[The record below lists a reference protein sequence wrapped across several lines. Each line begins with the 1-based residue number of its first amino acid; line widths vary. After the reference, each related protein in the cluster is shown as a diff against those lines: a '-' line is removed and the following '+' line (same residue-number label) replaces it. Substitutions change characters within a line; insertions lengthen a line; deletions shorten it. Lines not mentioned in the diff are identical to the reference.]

1 MAEESFGTR
10 IDDIATW
17 LAQKPSPMVLTYQAY
32 DINGYMLYTEERDEK
47 TSYQNNSVR
56 IECMTVDEAD
66 KRVYYGTIKEI
77 WELDYVKVKVAL
89 FRCAWIPLGQVRIDE
104 YRKTCV
110 NRTTMAYH
118 ADPFI
123 LASDATQIFFVEDP
137 LHKNGHLAMHGKRR
151 VLGVDDV
158 ADEDEY
164 DEFDELPA
172 KGSRTRVTEQRKII
186 KNPKF
191 IRGQLNDPSSPMYMG
206 IKP

>member
-1 MAEESFGTR
+1 
-10 IDDIATW
+10 
-17 LAQKPSPMVLTYQAY
+17 
-32 DINGYMLYTEERDEK
+32 
-47 TSYQNNSVR
+47 
-56 IECMTVDEAD
+56 MTVDEAD

-110 NRTTMAYH
+110 NRTMMAYH

-137 LHKNGHLAMHGKRR
+137 LHKNCHLAMHGKRR

-164 DEFDELPA
+164 DEFDELPT
-172 KGSRTRVTEQRKII
+172 KGSHTRVTEQRKII

-191 IRGQLNDPSSPMYMG
+191 LRGQLNDPSSPMYMG

>member
-1 MAEESFGTR
+1 
-10 IDDIATW
+10 
-17 LAQKPSPMVLTYQAY
+17 
-32 DINGYMLYTEERDEK
+32 
-47 TSYQNNSVR
+47 
-56 IECMTVDEAD
+56 MTVNEAD

-110 NRTTMAYH
+110 NRTMMAYH

-137 LHKNGHLAMHGKRR
+137 LHKNGNLAMHGKRR

-164 DEFDELPA
+164 DEFDELPT
-172 KGSRTRVTEQRKII
+172 KESHTRATEQRKII
-186 KNPKF
+186 KKPKF
-191 IRGQLNDPSSPMYMG
+191 IRSQLNDPSSPMYMG

>member
-1 MAEESFGTR
+1 
-10 IDDIATW
+10 
-17 LAQKPSPMVLTYQAY
+17 
-32 DINGYMLYTEERDEK
+32 
-47 TSYQNNSVR
+47 
-56 IECMTVDEAD
+56 MTVNEAD

-110 NRTTMAYH
+110 NRKTMAYH
-118 ADPFI
+118 SDPFI

-137 LHKNGHLAMHGKRR
+137 LHKDSHLAMHGKRR

-172 KGSRTRVTEQRKII
+172 KGSRTRATDQRKIV

-191 IRGQLNDPSSPMYMG
+191 IWGQLNDPSSPMYMG

>member
-1 MAEESFGTR
+1 M
-10 IDDIATW
+10 D
-17 LAQKPSPMVLTYQAY
+17 PSW
-32 DINGYMLYTEERDEK
+32 
-47 TSYQNNSVR
+47 S
-56 IECMTVDEAD
+56 
-66 KRVYYGTIKEI
+66 
-77 WELDYVKVKVAL
+77 
-89 FRCAWIPLGQVRIDE
+89 VRIDE

-123 LASDATQIFFVEDP
+123 LASDGTQIFFVEDP

-172 KGSRTRVTEQRKII
+172 KGSRTTATEKRKII
-186 KNPKF
+186 KK
-191 IRGQLNDPSSPMYMG
+191 PSSFGVNLMIPVPPCTWELSRKTSLYAY
-206 IKP
+206 PAT

>member
-1 MAEESFGTR
+1 
-10 IDDIATW
+10 
-17 LAQKPSPMVLTYQAY
+17 
-32 DINGYMLYTEERDEK
+32 
-47 TSYQNNSVR
+47 
-56 IECMTVDEAD
+56 MTVDEAD
-66 KRVYYGTIKEI
+66 KRIYYGTIKEI

-89 FRCAWIPLGQVRIDE
+89 FRCAWIPLGHVRVDD

-123 LASDATQIFFVEDP
+123 LASDATEIFIAKDP
-137 LHKNGHLAMHGKRR
+137 LHKNCHVVMHGKRR

-158 ADEDEY
+158 VDEDEY

-172 KGSRTRVTEQRKII
+172 KGSRTSAIEKCKIF

-191 IRGQLNDPSSPMYMG
+191 IRGQLNDPNSHMYMG
-206 IKP
+206 IKL

>member
-1 MAEESFGTR
+1 MVGT
-10 IDDIATW
+10 
-17 LAQKPSPMVLTYQAY
+17 KPSPTVLTYQAY
-32 DINGYMLYTEERDEK
+32 DINGYMFYTEERDKK

-56 IECMTVDEAD
+56 IECMTVNEAD
-66 KRVYYGTIKEI
+66 KRVYYGTIKEN

-89 FRCAWIPLGQVRIDE
+89 FRCAWILLGQVRIDE

-110 NRTTMAYH
+110 NRTMMANH

-137 LHKNGHLAMHGKRR
+137 LHKNVHLSMHGKRR

-164 DEFDELPA
+164 DEFDELPT
-172 KGSRTRVTEQRKII
+172 KESHTRVQ
-186 KNPKF
+186 
-191 IRGQLNDPSSPMYMG
+191 QSSV
-206 IKP
+206 KS

>member
-1 MAEESFGTR
+1 M
-10 IDDIATW
+10 
-17 LAQKPSPMVLTYQAY
+17 
-32 DINGYMLYTEERDEK
+32 
-47 TSYQNNSVR
+47 
-56 IECMTVDEAD
+56 
-66 KRVYYGTIKEI
+66 
-77 WELDYVKVKVAL
+77 KVKVAL

-104 YRKTCV
+104 YRKTGV

-137 LHKNGHLAMHGKRR
+137 LHKYGHLATDGKRR

-158 ADEDEY
+158 ADQDEY

-172 KGSRTRVTEQRKII
+172 KGSRTSATEKKFKII

-191 IRGQLNDPSSPMYMG
+191 IRGQHNDPSSPMYMG

>member
-1 MAEESFGTR
+1 M
-10 IDDIATW
+10 
-17 LAQKPSPMVLTYQAY
+17 
-32 DINGYMLYTEERDEK
+32 
-47 TSYQNNSVR
+47 
-56 IECMTVDEAD
+56 
-66 KRVYYGTIKEI
+66 
-77 WELDYVKVKVAL
+77 
-89 FRCAWIPLGQVRIDE
+89 
-104 YRKTCV
+104 KTCV

-158 ADEDEY
+158 ADQDKY
-164 DEFDELPA
+164 TSA
-172 KGSRTRVTEQRKII
+172 TEKCKII

-191 IRGQLNDPSSPMYMG
+191 IRVQLNDPSSPMYMG

>member
-1 MAEESFGTR
+1 MVGT
-10 IDDIATW
+10 
-17 LAQKPSPMVLTYQAY
+17 KPSPTVLTYQSY
-32 DINGYMLYTEERDEK
+32 DINGYTFYTKERDKK
-47 TSYQNNSVR
+47 TLYQNSSVR
-56 IECMTVDEAD
+56 IECMTVDEDD

-164 DEFDELPA
+164 DEFGELPA
-172 KGSRTRVTEQRKII
+172 KGS
-186 KNPKF
+186 
-191 IRGQLNDPSSPMYMG
+191 L
-206 IKP
+206 